1 MMAQE
6 KEPLV
11 NEIENEVEVDI
22 DVEAEVDAEIDRELA
37 LYDERK
43 KKTPVFRPA
52 FVVANL
58 LFVALMVCIAVPG
71 VKNPPTYIPFYV
83 AVIISE
89 VLFIWRYL
97 TTGRR
102 RSTCNIISV
111 VWVIFIIWEVC
122 ATDLGIAH
130 PVLIPLPEN
139 VFNVFPRLFYP
150 EIVRHVTSSLTLLA
164 EGFLTG
170 LIAATLLGLFIGWL
184 PKVAETVYPIA
195 NMMSVIPA
203 IVFTPYLVML
213 LPTFRMA
220 GATVIFLNVFWG
232 TLISTMQRVQHLDRR
247 ILDSTKMMGLGTF
260 DMVFKVLIPYMYPTI
275 VGGLKGRLPSGMLML
290 MMAEM
295 YGATSGMGYFIIN
308 YTNYANYTNVVAGII
323 LIGVVVTILH
333 WLVGLLV
340 RKTVKWTE

>member
-1 MMAQE
+1 MAKEKELLAQE
-6 KEPLV
+6 T
-11 NEIENEVEVDI
+11 IED
-22 DVEAEVDAEIDRELA
+22 DVKRESEIDLD
-37 LYDERK
+37 LYDEK
-43 KKTPVFRPA
+43 KKKKAPILRPA
-52 FVVANL
+52 FIISNL
-58 LFVALMVCIAVPG
+58 LFIALIAVIAFPG
-71 VKNPPTYIPFYV
+71 AKSPATYVPFYA
-83 AVIISE
+83 AVGISE
-89 VLFIWRYL
+89 VLFLWRYI
-97 TTGRR
+97 TSGRR
-102 RSTCNIISV
+102 RSTCNIISI
-111 VWVIFIIWEVC
+111 VWAIFIVWEVC
-122 ATDLGIAH
+122 ATDLAIAH

-139 VFNVFPRLFYP
+139 VFNVFPRLYP
-150 EIVRHVTSSLTLLA
+150 ELLRHISSSLTLLA
-164 EGFLTG
+164 EGYLTG
-170 LIAATLLGLFIGWL
+170 LAAATLLGLFIGWL
-184 PKVAETVYPIA
+184 PKVSETVYPIA

-247 ILDSTKMMGLGTF
+247 ILDSTKMMGIGTF

-295 YGATSGMGYFIIN
+295 YGATSGLGYFIIN

-323 LIGVVVTILH
+323 LIGIVVTVLH
-333 WLVGLLV
+333 YLVGLLV